1 MSDITVSGYDKPS
14 IELIRCLPIEILKPI
29 NLIGTPLWKTPQPI
43 SKTTSG
49 VEISPPGAL
58 SIWNIGNYGFFFAK
72 DSYLQPENRKDKVCD
87 INSLVLENEELEERI
102 KTLTRELDEKNKII
116 ENLSKGGG
124 GGDDFSKTVLQKV
137 NILEEHN
144 KKLQQLIQQMQSFTL
159 NKETLNTIL
168 DKIKELQQHQY
179 KLDQSINE
187 LTQFKPF
194 KMNNEPLIE
203 IDHDFKSK
211 TSNLIPLLQSTK
223 KEKNPVLTS

>member
-1 MSDITVSGYDKPS
+1 MKHKRNKKGDGNNSLFDLAVGISMSD
-14 IELIRCLPIEILKPI
+14 
-29 NLIGTPLWKTPQPI
+29 
-43 SKTTSG
+43 
-49 VEISPPGAL
+49 
-58 SIWNIGNYGFFFAK
+58 
-72 DSYLQPENRKDKVCD
+72 
-87 INSLVLENEELEERI
+87 ENEELEERI

-144 KKLQQLIQQMQSFTL
+144 KKLQQLIQQMESFTP

-223 KEKNPVLTS
+223 REKKSVLTS

>member
-1 MSDITVSGYDKPS
+1 MKHKRNKKGDGNNSLFDLAVGISMSD
-14 IELIRCLPIEILKPI
+14 
-29 NLIGTPLWKTPQPI
+29 
-43 SKTTSG
+43 
-49 VEISPPGAL
+49 
-58 SIWNIGNYGFFFAK
+58 
-72 DSYLQPENRKDKVCD
+72 
-87 INSLVLENEELEERI
+87 ENEELEERI

-144 KKLQQLIQQMQSFTL
+144 KKLQQLIQKMESFTP

-179 KLDQSINE
+179 KLDQSINQ

-223 KEKNPVLTS
+223 KEKKPVLTS